1 MRVPVICLLACAAAV
16 TAIGCG
22 GGGDNPAQPTDNAI
36 VPTTLSKATGDAQSA
51 VAGQN
56 VTVAPSVTL
65 LDNRGIGI
73 ANTTV
78 SFAVGTGGGSVEG
91 GAATTNAAGLA
102 TVGSWRLGTVP
113 GANTLIAT
121 AAGLQ
126 PVTFTATGTTDP
138 CLTTIP
144 IAFGASSTGALA
156 ATDCL
161 LDNQYYGDLYAFS
174 TAAGQRAQL
183 DLISGA
189 FDPWLDLAGPT
200 VTDFVAFDDN
210 TGGGTS
216 PRMRLLAPPG
226 SFIATVNSFSARQT
240 GAYTFSVTSWSG
252 DVSGCEQDVW
262 VVPSATA
269 LTQNAMATDCSFSG
283 TGGPFFGDG
292 FNFVA
297 IAGRT
302 YTITMASGALDPVL
316 RLFDGITA
324 AMISTDNNS
333 GGGTTARLTWTPTIS
348 TMGVVLATTAVGST
362 TGAYTLTV
370 AGPAT
375 ANTALRAPSEA
386 IRLPVRGRAIRRPAS
401 AGAGAPWVFQQAPAR
416 KEVRAAPQ
424 P

>member
-1 MRVPVICLLACAAAV
+1 MRVPVLRLLACATAV
-16 TAIGCG
+16 TTIGCG
-22 GGGDNPAQPTDNAI
+22 GGGDNPAQPGNTTI
-36 VPTTLSKATGDAQSA
+36 VPASLAKSTGDAQSA

-56 VTVAPSVTL
+56 VTIAPSVTL

-78 SFAVGTGGGSVEG
+78 SFAVGSGGGSVAG
-91 GAATTNAAGLA
+91 GAATTNASGLA

-121 AAGLQ
+121 AAGL
-126 PVTFTATGTTDP
+126 PAVTFTATGTTDP

-161 LDNQYYGDLYAFS
+161 LDNQYYGDLYAFT

-200 VTDFVAFDDN
+200 VTDYVAFDDN
-210 TGGGTS
+210 SGGGTS

-226 SFIATVNSFSARQT
+226 AFIATVNSFSARQT

-252 DVSGCEQDVW
+252 DVGGCEQDVW
-262 VVPSATA
+262 IVPSSTV
-269 LTQNAMATDCSFSG
+269 LTQNVTATDCSFSG

-302 YTITMASGALDPVL
+302 YTITMASTALDPTL

-324 AMISTDNNS
+324 ATIGTDDNS
-333 GGGTTARLTWTPTIS
+333 GGGTTARITWTPTIS

-375 ANTALRAPSEA
+375 ASTALRVPGEA

-401 AGAGAPWVFQQAPAR
+401 AGAGAPWVFPPAPAQTAA
-416 KEVRAAPQ
+416 RAVPR